1 MVLFTCNNSL
11 WYYGC
16 EARAVIDGTAS
27 LREVMPLWLMH
38 GRTDALVFNRQT
50 VSLDLQNGIRGL
62 QLADMGHAGFTR
74 MDQNLR
80 PTQTK

>member
-1 MVLFTCNNSL
+1 MKSPRSNLV
-11 WYYGC
+11 
-16 EARAVIDGTAS
+16 A
-27 LREVMPLWLMH
+27 LRHTQGDLCWICGLPLWLMH

>member
-1 MVLFTCNNSL
+1 
-11 WYYGC
+11 
-16 EARAVIDGTAS
+16 
-27 LREVMPLWLMH
+27 MPLWLMH
-38 GRTDALVFNRQT
+38 SRTQAVVFNRLT
-50 VSLDLQNGIRGL
+50 VSLDLQAGIRGL